1 MSIKHIDYVYS
12 DWQWVV
18 HKVIIRIVQVRMIF
32 YFEIEK
38 LRGENR
44 TISLRERKN
53 ERACDL
59 NISIFRIKLCA
70 LHLIYIYVSTIFEHH
85 THTLS
90 TVPHICDYYY
100 CCCFFAFSCHNRCD
114 SNINTVLLVACEKC
128 II

>member
-1 MSIKHIDYVYS
+1 MLHFNMSIKHIDYVYS

-85 THTLS
+85 TYTHS
-90 TVPHICDYYY
+90 
-100 CCCFFAFSCHNRCD
+100 ARCL
-114 SNINTVLLVACEKC
+114 TFV
-128 II
+128 IIIIVVVSLRSAATIDAIPI